1 MAAALLLAGCGS
13 VHALRDFRTDGC
25 SFYPEGNVDDPE
37 LWRDCCVAHD
47 MAYWQGGT
55 ADERRGA
62 DVQLSDCVLAR
73 TGSPGLAK
81 RMYRGVRLSGAPLLP
96 TTFRWAYG
104 WGFGRGYA
112 PLDATERQRAAE
124 LLAAYRRGAGG
135 SAGGKP

>member
-1 MAAALLLAGCGS
+1 MVNWGRSRAALG
-13 VHALRDFRTDGC
+13 LRPPVDRARARTDGC

-112 PLDATERQRAAE
+112 PLDATERQRAA
-124 LLAAYRRGAGG
+124 GG
-135 SAGGKP
+135 RP